1 MSKDSKDSLVKGT
14 LILTLAAL
22 VARALGV
29 VQRIPLVY
37 LLGDIG
43 MAAYG
48 IAFNLYSVLLVVA
61 TAGIPSA
68 LSKMISERTALG
80 KHEEADRIYRAAL
93 LFAVIAGV
101 IMTVI
106 MYVGAPYFAS
116 GILNP
121 QATLP
126 IQAIAPALL
135 LFPLI
140 AIMRGYFQGRRMMMP
155 NGISQIIEQIFRVA
169 TSVALAYLLLSHS
182 LDAAVAGASF
192 GGVMG
197 SIAAAAVMLYYALRL
212 KRRDRSERR
221 PQPGDAVPGTSG
233 TEAAVVAGPEAAEG
247 TPPVSLPGK
256 QDSASASKPSAPLR
270 FREIYAQL
278 FKLSVPIVIFSM
290 TVTLIYTI
298 DSSIVTLLLKEQV
311 GEHTAR
317 ELLGILT
324 GRAQSLAGIP
334 IILAIALSQ
343 SIVPII
349 SGAYSQNDLKQVS
362 AQTSKVL
369 QLSILSGLPMVLLIA
384 LGARSLN
391 GFVFGN
397 SAASVVVDTY
407 AGPIIA
413 ALTVSAIFQI
423 VMQTSGAVLMGMGRM
438 KPLVL
443 GVVVGIGAKLLL
455 SFVLAPVWGIYGII
469 AATAFCFILM
479 TVINLGVLR
488 RSISFSIFGIR
499 RWAGLIVSTVVVS
512 AVGIALD
519 AAVRTYVQP
528 FVSLRANDFVQAVI
542 VCGVV
547 GVLYTVLLFASRVM
561 TLQDLNSLPGPLRR
575 LLRPVLSRMPGSKK

>member
-1 MSKDSKDSLVKGT
+1 MSKDSLVKGT

-80 KHEEADRIYRAAL
+80 RHAEADRIYKAAL
-93 LFAVIAGV
+93 LFAAGAGV
-101 IMTVI
+101 VMTLLLYI
-106 MYVGAPYFAS
+106 GAPYFAES
-116 GILNP
+116 IINP
-121 QATLP
+121 QAALP
-126 IQAIAPALL
+126 IRAIAPALL

-169 TSVALAYLLLSHS
+169 TSVALAYLLLGHS
-182 LDAAVAGASF
+182 LEFAVAGASF
-192 GGVMG
+192 GGVIG
-197 SIAAAAVMLYYALRL
+197 SIAAAAVMLYYAMRLRSSD
-212 KRRDRSERR
+212 RRELGA
-221 PQPGDAVPGTSG
+221 Q
-233 TEAAVVAGPEAAEG
+233 PEAGA
-247 TPPVSLPGK
+247 TAA
-256 QDSASASKPSAPLR
+256 QPLR
-270 FREIYAQL
+270 SIYAQL

-298 DSSIVTLLLKEQV
+298 DSSIVTLLLKDSM
-311 GEHTAR
+311 GEEPAR
-317 ELLGILT
+317 EILGILT

-334 IILAIALSQ
+334 IILAVALSQ

-349 SGAYSQNDLKQVS
+349 SSAYSQKDMQQV
-362 AQTSKVL
+362 AGQTGKVL
-369 QLSILSGLPMVLLIA
+369 QLSILSGLPMVLVICLA
-384 LGARSLN
+384 ARPIN
-391 GFVFGN
+391 GFIFGN
-397 SAASVVVDTY
+397 PSESPIAADY
-407 AGPIIA
+407 AAPVIM

-443 GVVVGIGAKLLL
+443 GVVIGIAVKLAA
-455 SFVLAPVWGIYGII
+455 SFALAPYFGIYGII
-469 AATAFCFILM
+469 AATALCFIVM
-479 TVINLGVLR
+479 TAINLLVLR
-488 RSISFSIFGIR
+488 REVRFRVLGTR
-499 RWAGLIVSTVVVS
+499 RWAALAVSTIIIC
-512 AVGIALD
+512 AVGIGLD
-519 AAVRTYVQP
+519 ALCRAYIHPFASMRWDDMVQT
-528 FVSLRANDFVQAVI
+528 VVLCAVI
-542 VCGVV
+542 GAAYP
-547 GVLYTVLLFASRVM
+547 LLLFLTRVM
-561 TLQDLNSLPGPLRR
+561 TPSDLQQLPGPLRKLAKPLLAR
-575 LLRPVLSRMPGSKK
+575 LDRKQRQTP

>member
-1 MSKDSKDSLVKGT
+1 LSKDTKDSLVKGT

-61 TAGIPSA
+61 TAGLPSA

-80 KHEEADRIYRAAL
+80 RHEEADRIYRAAL
-93 LFAVIAGV
+93 WFAVVAGV
-101 IMTVI
+101 IMTAI
-106 MYVGAPYFAS
+106 MYIGAPYFAS
-116 GILNP
+116 SIINP

-212 KRRDRSERR
+212 RRSDRSAR
-221 PQPGDAVPGTSG
+221 SL
-233 TEAAVVAGPEAAEG
+233 AAKGAAAPEAAG
-247 TPPVSLPGK
+247 VALGAAAAAGDLPQGAG
-256 QDSASASKPSAPLR
+256 QPAGGAASAPAGPLR
-270 FREIYAQL
+270 FRAIYAQL

-298 DSSIVTLLLKEQV
+298 DSSIVTLLLKDQV

-334 IILAIALSQ
+334 IILAVALSQ

-349 SGAYSQNDLKQVS
+349 SGAYSQNDMQQVS
-362 AQTSKVL
+362 AQTTKVL

-384 LGARSLN
+384 LGARPLN
-391 GFVFGN
+391 GFIFGN
-397 SAASVVVDTY
+397 SGDSAVVDVH

-443 GVVVGIGAKLLL
+443 GVVVGIAAKLLL
-455 SFVLAPVWGIYGII
+455 SYALAPVWGIYGII

-479 TVINLGVLR
+479 TAINLGVLR
-488 RSISFSIFGIR
+488 RSVTFRVFGSR
-499 RWAGLIVSTVVVS
+499 RWTGLVVSTAVVS

-519 AAVRTYVQP
+519 TAVGTYVQP
-528 FVSLRANDFVQAVI
+528 FGSVRMNDFVQALI

-547 GVLYTVLLFASRVM
+547 GVLYTGLLFALRVM
-561 TLQDLNSLPGPLRR
+561 TPQELNSLPGPLRR
-575 LLRPVLSRMPGSKK
+575 LLRPVLSRLPGSKS

>member
-1 MSKDSKDSLVKGT
+1 MSKVGKDSLVKGT

-68 LSKMISERTALG
+68 LSKMISERTSLG
-80 KHEEADRIYRAAL
+80 RHEEADRIYKAAL
-93 LFAVIAGV
+93 LFALAAGV
-101 IMTVI
+101 VMTVL
-106 MYVGAPYFAS
+106 MYAAAPYFAES
-116 GILNP
+116 IVNP
-121 QATLP
+121 QAALP
-126 IQAIAPALL
+126 IRAIAPALL

-169 TSVALAYLLLSHS
+169 TSVALAYLLLGHS

-212 KRRDRSERR
+212 KRSDRSERMA
-221 PQPGDAVPGTSG
+221 AVP
-233 TEAAVVAGPEAAEG
+233 AAQAAAESG
-247 TPPVSLPGK
+247 ANAAAPA
-256 QDSASASKPSAPLR
+256 SASAPLA
-270 FREIYAQL
+270 FRAIYGQL

-298 DSSIVTLLLKEQV
+298 DSSIVTLLLKDRF
-311 GEHTAR
+311 GEEPAR
-317 ELLGILT
+317 EILGILT

-334 IILAIALSQ
+334 IILAVALSQ

-349 SGAYSQNDLKQVS
+349 SAAYSQKDMKQVS
-362 AQTSKVL
+362 EQTAKVL
-369 QLSILSGLPMVLLIA
+369 QLSLLSGLPMVLLIA
-384 LGARSLN
+384 LAARPLN
-391 GFVFGN
+391 GFIFGN
-397 SAASVVVDTY
+397 VTGSEIVETY
-407 AGPIIA
+407 AGPVIA
-413 ALTVSAIFQI
+413 MLTVTAIFQI

-438 KPLVL
+438 RTLVL
-443 GVVVGIGAKLLL
+443 AVIVGIAAKLAV
-455 SFVLAPVWGIYGII
+455 SFALAPLFGIYGII
-469 AATAFCFILM
+469 AATALCFIIM
-479 TVINLGVLR
+479 TAIIVRVLR
-488 RSISFSIFGIR
+488 QNVSFRIFGGK
-499 RWAGLIVSTVVVS
+499 RWIGLIGST
-512 AVGIALD
+512 ALI
-519 AAVRTYVQP
+519 
-528 FVSLRANDFVQAVI
+528 AVI
-542 VCGVV
+542 GILLDQACRLYVTPFASVRLNDMVQSIVICAIV
-547 GVLYTVLLFASRVM
+547 GAAYPLLLFATRVLR
-561 TLQDLNSLPGPLRR
+561 LQDLQQAPGPLRK
-575 LLRPVLSRMPGSKK
+575 LAGPLLSRLDRSKKRQGGS

>member
-1 MSKDSKDSLVKGT
+1 MSKVGKDSLVKGT

-68 LSKMISERTALG
+68 LSKMISERTSLG
-80 KHEEADRIYRAAL
+80 RHEEADRIYKAAL
-93 LFAVIAGV
+93 WFAVVAGV
-101 IMTVI
+101 VMTVL
-106 MYVGAPYFAS
+106 MYAAAPYFAES
-116 GILNP
+116 IVNP

-126 IQAIAPALL
+126 IRAIAPALL

-212 KRRDRSERR
+212 KRSDRSERMA
-221 PQPGDAVPGTSG
+221 AVPSAQAGAP
-233 TEAAVVAGPEAAEG
+233 AA
-247 TPPVSLPGK
+247 
-256 QDSASASKPSAPLR
+256 APLA
-270 FREIYAQL
+270 FRAIYGQL

-298 DSSIVTLLLKEQV
+298 DSSIVTLLLKDRF
-311 GEHTAR
+311 GEEPAR
-317 ELLGILT
+317 EILGILT

-334 IILAIALSQ
+334 IILAVALSQ

-349 SGAYSQNDLKQVS
+349 SAAHSQKDMKQVS
-362 AQTSKVL
+362 QQTAKVL
-369 QLSILSGLPMVLLIA
+369 QLSLLSGLPMVLLIA
-384 LGARSLN
+384 LAARPLN

-397 SAASVVVDTY
+397 VTGSAIVDTY

-413 ALTVSAIFQI
+413 MLTVTAIFQI

-438 KPLVL
+438 RTLVIA
-443 GVVVGIGAKLLL
+443 VIVGIGAKLVA
-455 SFVLAPVWGIYGII
+455 SFALAPLYGIYGII
-469 AATAFCFILM
+469 AATALCFVIM
-479 TVINLGVLR
+479 TAIIFRALR
-488 RSISFSIFGIR
+488 QDVSFRIFSGK
-499 RWAGLIVSTVVVS
+499 RWLGLIGSTVLVAGIGLLLDQACRMYVNPFAQVRLNDMVQS
-512 AVGIALD
+512 IVICAAVGIA
-519 AAVRTYVQP
+519 YP
-528 FVSLRANDFVQAVI
+528 
-542 VCGVV
+542 
-547 GVLYTVLLFASRVM
+547 VLLFATRVL
-561 TLQDLNSLPGPLRR
+561 TLQDLQQAPGPLRK
-575 LLRPVLSRMPGSKK
+575 LMRPLLSRLDRANQQQGGS

>member
-1 MSKDSKDSLVKGT
+1 MSTKDSLVKGT

-80 KHEEADRIYRAAL
+80 RHAEADRIYKAAL
-93 LFAVIAGV
+93 LFAAIAGV
-101 IMTVI
+101 IMTLLLYI
-106 MYVGAPYFAS
+106 GAPYFAES
-116 GILNP
+116 IINP

-126 IQAIAPALL
+126 IRAIAPALL

-155 NGISQIIEQIFRVA
+155 NGMSQIIEQVFRVA

-182 LDAAVAGASF
+182 LDYAVAGASF
-192 GGVMG
+192 GGVIG
-197 SIAAAAVMLYYALRL
+197 SVAAAAVMLYYAMRL
-212 KRRDRSERR
+212 KRSDSVERSSDV
-221 PQPGDAVPGTSG
+221 QKQS
-233 TEAAVVAGPEAAEG
+233 AA
-247 TPPVSLPGK
+247 
-256 QDSASASKPSAPLR
+256 ASQQLSFLT
-270 FREIYAQL
+270 IYAQL

-298 DSSIVTLLLKEQV
+298 DSSIVTLLLKDV
-311 GEHTAR
+311 IGEEPSR
-317 ELLGILT
+317 EILGILT

-334 IILAIALSQ
+334 IILAVALSQ

-349 SGAYSQNDLKQVS
+349 SSAYSQKDMEQVA
-362 AQTSKVL
+362 AQTGKVL
-369 QLSILSGLPMVLLIA
+369 QLSILSGLPMVLLICLA
-384 LGARSLN
+384 ARPIN
-391 GFVFGN
+391 GFIFGN
-397 SAASVVVDTY
+397 PTGSPIVDEYAA
-407 AGPIIA
+407 PIIM

-438 KPLVL
+438 KTLVI
-443 GVVVGIGAKLLL
+443 GVIVGIAVKLIG
-455 SFVLAPVWGIYGII
+455 SYVLAAYFGIYGII
-469 AATAFCFILM
+469 ASTALCFIVM
-479 TVINLGVLR
+479 TVLNLQALR
-488 RSISFSIFGIR
+488 RTQTIPFRVLGAR
-499 RWAGLIVSTVVVS
+499 RWLSLALTTVIICVIGV
-512 AVGIALD
+512 ALD
-519 AAVRTYVQP
+519 VLSRAYIHP
-528 FVSLRANDFVQAVI
+528 FGSLRGDDMVQAVLI
-542 VCGVV
+542 CAVTGAA
-547 GVLYTVLLFASRVM
+547 YPVLLFLTRVM
-561 TLQDLNSLPGPLRR
+561 TVSDLQHLPGPLRKLARPILAR
-575 LLRPVLSRMPGSKK
+575 LGMSER